1 MVGSASSVSV
11 STRVIEGVRSG
22 STGELRFT
30 DDMAPPRLASEYI
43 HQNIYL
49 GVSFASRYDV
59 NNRDVVAE
67 GHWMWGSDFPH
78 DEATSPFTR
87 EAIRQVF
94 TGVSV
99 EEKRRLLG
107 LNAADLYH
115 FDVEALAP
123 EVERFGPLVEE
134 MEQPLL
140 ELPEDANMALL
151 RGIGSSTSSAR
162 SRPDRSGSTSSRR
175 RCPGFG
181 FSGPT
186 LEHRLATSTGIADA
200 PPWS

>member
-1 MVGSASSVSV
+1 M
-11 STRVIEGVRSG
+11 RSG

-87 EAIRQVF
+87 EHLRISMQDVP
-94 TGVSV
+94 T
-99 EEKRRLLG
+99 EEKRKLLAG
-107 LNAADLYH
+107 NAAAFYDFDLAVL
-115 FDVEALAP
+115 DKAAAKV
-123 EVERFGPLVEE
+123 GPTVAEIDT
-134 MEQPLL
+134 PLD
-140 ELPEDANMALL
+140 ELPDNPNMALL
-151 RGIGSSTSSAR
+151 GAGNTVGRARG
-162 SRPDRSGSTSSRR
+162 
-175 RCPGFG
+175 
-181 FSGPT
+181 
-186 LEHRLATSTGIADA
+186 
-200 PPWS
+200 